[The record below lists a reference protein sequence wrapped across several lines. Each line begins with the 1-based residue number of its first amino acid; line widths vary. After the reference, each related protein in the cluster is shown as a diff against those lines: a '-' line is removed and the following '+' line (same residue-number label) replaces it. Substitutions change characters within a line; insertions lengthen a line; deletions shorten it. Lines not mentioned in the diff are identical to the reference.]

1 MARISLTWLRKLGQM
16 DTCKR
21 TEHSTLSLE
30 SPESPPQEPRAP
42 ATLLSLPDE
51 LLAHI
56 LELAV
61 ERKGPYLAPV
71 CSRFRM
77 LVREIAFRNIDIWTH
92 ATMHTFMSTLAD
104 SDASIGEVVRSVV
117 CYAHDDTDQPESEM
131 HCDLT
136 LAQTAL
142 SRLPNLESLELHW
155 VQCLTHALLNLDAS
169 QHLQCLST
177 FAFTFP
183 DRATTLSDLS
193 ALAHL
198 PALDALDVYIETRNL
213 PTFVPSPAGAAL
225 PRITSLRLA
234 GGLVPSPA
242 LTALVALM
250 PSVTRLALSNKDS
263 YRPRERDVS
272 FLLMQLLPA
281 PEKLESL
288 TVTGESFYP
297 PLTLSLS
304 PVAGSPSSAP
314 ANPFARLTK
323 LTDVTIEGDT
333 IRPDPLRDA
342 LAALPA
348 LERLALRGGAGDAM
362 QESALG
368 TADVLSLLDPVSAAE
383 AGSSCYCAKLRTLE
397 IDVAL
402 VDEADEA
409 ACGGVSVTG
418 IALVKAVADRVG
430 VACCGRAFEAGCGT

>member
-1 MARISLTWLRKLGQM
+1 MHTRSRA
-16 DTCKR
+16 
-21 TEHSTLSLE
+21 EHPTLSLE
-30 SPESPPQEPRAP
+30 SPESPPPRESRTP

-56 LELAV
+56 LELVV

-71 CSRFRM
+71 CSRFRT
-77 LVREIAFRNIDIWTH
+77 LVREIALRNVDIWTH
-92 ATMHTFMSTLAD
+92 ATMHTFMSTLVE
-104 SDASIGEVVRSVV
+104 SDTCIGELVRSVV
-117 CYAHDDTDQPESEM
+117 CYAHDSPDQLQSEM
-131 HCDLT
+131 PCDLT
-136 LAQTAL
+136 LAHTAL
-142 SRLPNLESLELHW
+142 ARLPNLESLELHW
-155 VQCLTHALLNLDAS
+155 VPCLTRALLTLDAS
-169 QHLQCLST
+169 QHLQCLSS

-183 DRATTLSDLS
+183 DGATSLSDLS

-198 PALDALDVYIETRNL
+198 PALDTLDVYIETRNL
-213 PTFVPSPAGAAL
+213 LTFVPLPAGAALPVL

-250 PSVTRLALSNKDS
+250 PSVTRLALSDKDS
-263 YRPRERDVS
+263 YRPRERDVW
-272 FLLMQLLPA
+272 FILTQLLPA

-297 PLTLSLS
+297 PLTLSL
-304 PVAGSPSSAP
+304 PTAPASPSP
-314 ANPFARLTK
+314 PDPLTRLTK
-323 LTDVTIEGDT
+323 LTDVTIEEDT
-333 IRPDPLRDA
+333 IRPGPLRDA

-348 LERLALRGGAGDAM
+348 LERIALRGGADDAM

-383 AGSSCYCAKLRTLE
+383 AGSSCQCTKLRTLE

-402 VDEADEA
+402 VDEEDEA
-409 ACGGVSVTG
+409 ACGGFSATG

-430 VACCGRAFEAGCGT
+430 VACCGRAFEAGWQA